1 MLILGSPVLPVK
13 IFPNSDFDFVI
24 TNQFVNLASNKSN
37 MKKIITLFF
46 LSGSVAVY
54 AQPKLLTQ
62 ATISTKTTIVAPD
75 GDEPASQSSTGP
87 NGEEIRVMRFGGEGE
102 TKTTTWLKND
112 LTKTFSESEMG
123 RTTLIRDNSKKITTT
138 IMEMMGRKS
147 GFYATDEDQAQMRK
161 RMDSMMQSRGGQN
174 VSLGGGANTPATY
187 SVVYIDESKKISGY
201 ACKKALVIA
210 ARSNRSDTTTV
221 WYCPDF
227 KLQHLPST
235 GGAAGGFGGFNATAG
250 PTGMEL
256 LNGFPMKYERNMA
269 RGRHMT
275 VEVTKL
281 VIDKDVADKEFE
293 IPKDI
298 EIKAMKDM
306 QNGGMG
312 GPGMQIRIAG
322 Q

>member
-1 MLILGSPVLPVK
+1 
-13 IFPNSDFDFVI
+13 
-24 TNQFVNLASNKSN
+24 
-37 MKKIITLFF
+37 MKKIITLLF
-46 LSGSVAVY
+46 LSASVTVY
-54 AQPKLLTQ
+54 AQPKVLNQ
-62 ATISTKTTIVAPD
+62 AMITTKTTIIAPETDETPVQTMTNAD
-75 GDEPASQSSTGP
+75 G
-87 NGEEIRVMRFGGEGE
+87 GEVRVMRFGGEGE

-147 GFYATDEDQAQMRK
+147 GFYATDEDQAEMRK
-161 RMDSMMQSRGGQN
+161 RMDSMMQSRGAQN
-174 VSLGGGANTPATY
+174 VSIDGGPSTPPNY
-187 SVVYIDESKKISGY
+187 SVVYVDESKKVAGY
-201 ACKKALVIA
+201 ACKKALIIA
-210 ARSNRSDTTTV
+210 ARKERTDTTTV

-227 KLQHLPST
+227 KLQNLAST
-235 GGAAGGFGGFNATAG
+235 GGAAGGFGGFNATSG

-256 LNGFPMKYERNMA
+256 LNGFPMQYERNMP

-281 VIDKDVADKEFE
+281 AIDKDVADKEFE

-298 EIKAMKDM
+298 ELKAMKDM
-306 QNGGMG
+306 QNGGIG

>member
-1 MLILGSPVLPVK
+1 
-13 IFPNSDFDFVI
+13 
-24 TNQFVNLASNKSN
+24 
-37 MKKIITLFF
+37 MKKLITL
-46 LSGSVAVY
+46 LSLFASVSAY

-62 ATISTKTTIVAPD
+62 AMLTTKTTIV
-75 GDEPASQSSTGP
+75 SSE
-87 NGEEIRVMRFGGEGE
+87 GEETQVQDMRSSDGGGEVRVMRFGGGDGE

-123 RTTLIRDNSKKITTT
+123 RTTVIRDHAKKITTT

-174 VSLGGGANTPATY
+174 VSFSGGSNTPATY
-187 SVVYIDESKKISGY
+187 SVLYMDESKKIAGY
-201 ACKKALVIA
+201 ACKKALIVA

-227 KLQHLPST
+227 KLQNLAST
-235 GGAAGGFGGFNATAG
+235 GGAAGGFGGFNTTSG

-256 LNGFPMKYERNMA
+256 LNGFPMRYERNMP
-269 RGRHMT
+269 RGRQMT

-281 VIDKDVADKEFE
+281 VIDKEVADKEFE
-293 IPKDI
+293 ISKDI

-306 QNGGMG
+306 QNGG